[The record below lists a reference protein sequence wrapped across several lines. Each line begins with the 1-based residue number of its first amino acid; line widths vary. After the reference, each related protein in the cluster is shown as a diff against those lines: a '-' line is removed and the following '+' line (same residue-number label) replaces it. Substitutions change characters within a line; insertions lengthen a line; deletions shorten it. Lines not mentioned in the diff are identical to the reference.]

1 MISKSSIPTSP
12 MRLHVRLALCCLVP
26 ALFAVPRVARAQ
38 SGEGLAK
45 AVSEMERLDA
55 MRSGLAATF
64 AQSGAPADLAAFG
77 RVCKPV
83 GMGMQ
88 QAAAANGWTARQV
101 AVKFR
106 NPANEADAEA
116 VAQLERFATDSLLRA
131 LILNTSQNGQPGV
144 RYLRRITVESSCLLC
159 HGERA
164 SRPAFVTA
172 NYPQDRAFD
181 FRVGDLRGA
190 YSVFIPSPR

>member
-1 MISKSSIPTSP
+1 
-12 MRLHVRLALCCLVP
+12 MRYAALLLVLVP
-26 ALFAVPRVARAQ
+26 GIVAAQ
-38 SGEGLAK
+38 SSDALGK
-45 AVSEMERLDA
+45 AVVAMDRLDA

-83 GMGMQ
+83 GMAMQ
-88 QAAAANGWTARQV
+88 QGAAANGWMARQV

-116 VAQLERFATDSLLRA
+116 VAQLQRFESDSALRA
-131 LILNTSQNGQPGV
+131 VILTTTMNGRPGV
-144 RYLRRITVESSCLLC
+144 RYMRRITIESSCLLC
-159 HGERA
+159 HGDIA

-172 NYPQDRAFD
+172 NYPQDRAFG
-181 FRVGDLRGA
+181 FKVGDLRGA
-190 YSVFIPSPR
+190 YSVFIPSAP